1 MNVGM
6 IVQGHVNELL
16 GLNKDISQERMKICK
31 VCPLFLNSM
40 GGICNPRLYLN
51 PQTGDVSTKYKDGYG
66 KGCGCRLQAKTKL
79 PNAHCPNGKW

>member
-1 MNVGM
+1 MEIGN
-6 IVQGHVNELL
+6 IVKGHVNEFL

-40 GGICNPRLYLN
+40 GGMCNPRLYLN

-66 KGCGCRLQAKTKL
+66 KGCGCILTKKTKL
-79 PNAHCPNGKW
+79 PNGHCPNNKW